1 MLITSPLEQFALTTL
16 IPLNLLGWNVSI
28 TNATLFLVLTFSLLY
43 LFLTIAMKNA
53 TVIPNNWQYVVES
66 LYTFVNENL
75 VRDLIQNNKGRE
87 YFPFIFVLFTFILM
101 SNELGMVPYTFTI
114 TSHMYVTFT
123 MGITIFIG
131 ATFVGFSKHG
141 LHFFSF
147 LVPPGCPVWIIP
159 LLIGIELISYI
170 FRAISISVRL
180 FANIMAGHSL
190 FKILAGFAWTM
201 LSLGIV
207 GYIGSFVILVAIL
220 AFTALEVAIAF
231 IQAYIFALL
240 TCLYL
245 NDAIHLH

>member
-1 MLITSPLEQFALTTL
+1 MLILSPLEQFSLSTL
-16 IPLNLLGWNVSI
+16 LQLNFLGYNISI
-28 TNATLFLVLTFSLLY
+28 TNATLFLVLSFSILY
-43 LFLTIAMKNA
+43 LMLTLA
-53 TVIPNNWQYVVES
+53 TKESTVVPNNWQYIAES
-66 LYTFVNENL
+66 LYNFVNEEL
-75 VRDLIQNNKGRE
+75 AKKLIANDKGRE
-87 YFPFIFVLFTFILM
+87 YFPFVFTLFVFILT
-101 SNELGMVPYTFTI
+101 SNELGMIPYTFTV

-131 ATFVGFSKHG
+131 ATFEGFSKHG